1 MIRRRFPPRPRHPAV
16 RIARLSVLAILF
28 TLPACYSWRPVNLA
42 PPADLGRHASVRVE
56 RSDGSRIVF
65 ARPRIAG
72 DSIVGRTGQ
81 LRTPISLPLTGVTR
95 VWESRFSPQKTAV
108 LVGFMGLGAALIYQ
122 GMSDM
127 KVGLTPSG
135 GCLALC

>member
-16 RIARLSVLAILF
+16 RIVRLSVLAILF
-28 TLPACYSWRPVNLA
+28 TVPACYSWRPVNLA
-42 PPADLGRHASVRVE
+42 APADLGRHASVRVE
-56 RSDGSRIVF
+56 RSDGSHIVF
-65 ARPRIAG
+65 AHPRIAG
-72 DSIVGRTGQ
+72 DSIIGRVGP
-81 LRTPISLPLTGVTR
+81 LRTPISLPLTGVTS
-95 VWESRFSPQKTAV
+95 VWESRFSAQRTAV

-127 KVGLTPSG
+127 KVNVAPSG